1 MYEKIVSA
9 KLSELRQLQTLY
21 ASKGFAGKVRAET
34 RTNISNMMISYH
46 DQATAAEELIEKI
59 EFNEENGDEVA
70 DRVNVRKIEAATI
83 LSMPF
88 GDITVRL
95 MADGECVTS
104 TKLDAKGW
112 HNEVKMKSMPR
123 GCATTNKVL
132 DNGVRIPAGVLL
144 IIGGAS
150 KSKTPMAHL
159 LASSSCEEYAM
170 VPFGEPLSGYQISAE
185 EAGEALARALA
196 AESDILVDS
205 VKDLLASA
213 KGGAMKAGVARGA
226 FPMLSSLST
235 LAADVGAT
243 IYAPINPS
251 SEDDEL
257 MKAIESAAAS
267 NVISVVVATPAGWAC
282 SMRRGEGLMRDTFMV
297 QTAFADDLLL
307 HFSGDTSNTNASGK
321 DVKMS
326 TVVPMD
332 DRAFNA
338 VIRRSFVQ

>member
-1 MYEKIVSA
+1 MYEKVISA
-9 KLSELRQLQTLY
+9 QLSELRKRQTLF
-21 ASKGFAGKVRAET
+21 ASKEYAGKVRMET
-34 RTNISNMMISYH
+34 RANIHDMMISHH
-46 DQATAAEELIEKI
+46 DQAMAAEKLIENI
-59 EFNEENGDEVA
+59 EFEEGEVA
-70 DRVNVRKIEAATI
+70 DRDTIPQIEAATI

-95 MADGECVTS
+95 MADGECMTS

-112 HNEVKMKSMPR
+112 HRDVKMKDMPR

-159 LASSSCEEYAM
+159 LASSNCEEYAV

-267 NVISVVVATPAGWAC
+267 NVISVVVATPSGWAC
-282 SMRRGEGLMRDTFMV
+282 SMRRGEGLIRDTFMV

-307 HFSGDTSNTNASGK
+307 HFAGDTSSAGTNGK

-338 VIRRSFVQ
+338 VIRRSFIQ